1 VWCTIVRQYSAG
13 NPGLAWSFCMS
24 FGLGSNHSNVIL
36 YVKFHVNRSRHWN
49 SVTSDFVIFYCLY
62 CFAALG
68 WRLVLTG
75 WQHQLSADAAADSA
89 VVNLNEPSD
98 QHVQVMEQDRL
109 VLQLKQMIRDR
120 ENALACKDADLKVS
134 FMLFESFEC
143 CLKLNCSLLLWLC
156 WLEVNKAVSLQNIQF
171 RWCRMQ

>member
-1 VWCTIVRQYSAG
+1 
-13 NPGLAWSFCMS
+13 
-24 FGLGSNHSNVIL
+24 
-36 YVKFHVNRSRHWN
+36 
-49 SVTSDFVIFYCLY
+49 
-62 CFAALG
+62 
-68 WRLVLTG
+68 LTG

-143 CLKLNCSLLLWLC
+143 CLKLNCSLLL
-156 WLEVNKAVSLQNIQF
+156 
-171 RWCRMQ
+171 